1 MSRLDDLLQ
10 EAIARGAIPSE
21 ATEAERAELQPLL
34 RAAQAAAQ
42 DRARVEDEATASMP
56 IARARFE
63 RFVAA
68 QQAPAAPVRGAVV
81 SEPKPGWMGRLLKGH
96 RGLVLSGAAV
106 AIGLLAVIAVSGSQL
121 LLSDTETASAQVL
134 SPDDYVQVQ
143 GVVKDVSGSGDTRTI
158 TLDSALDSVKVT
170 LNAETSVV
178 DEDSTVEV
186 SAINAGDQLLVG
198 GVVGT
203 NRQVTANTV
212 AVSQARNAAPKV
224 IKLKKLQKLAPN
236 LEGRVALLA
245 VSKDGQRANVLVD
258 AADGHRYLVQ
268 VDAKTTET
276 LVRLSSALGARVRI
290 LPGDN
295 PKDAVFALT
304 LTDEAGTS
312 PTPERTSTPAPSP
325 SPTKVAGGAARPDAG
340 ESTGKP
346 TFVTVRGIVVAREA
360 NVLQVLT
367 LRGRVAVAIR
377 PATLRLWGES
387 GITANETGNPDVV
400 IGHTVSVTGGVDART
415 GRVVAD
421 TIVVGPRPRP

>member
-10 EAIARGAIPSE
+10 QTIATGAIPSE

-34 RAAQAAAQ
+34 RMARAAAQ
-42 DRARVEDEATASMP
+42 DRARVEAEATASMP

-68 QQAPAAPVRGAVV
+68 QQAQASPEPRAVV
-81 SEPKPGWMGRLLKGH
+81 SEPKAGFFGRLLKGH

-106 AIGLLAVIAVSGSQL
+106 AIGVLAVIAVSGSQL

-143 GVVKDVSGSGDTRTI
+143 GVVKDVSTSGDTRTV
-158 TLDSALDSVKVT
+158 TLDSELDAVRVT

-186 SAINAGDQLLVG
+186 STIKAGDQLLVG
-198 GVVGT
+198 GVVGS

-212 AVSQARNAAPKV
+212 AVSKARATAPKV
-224 IKLKKLQKLAPN
+224 IKLKKLGKLVPN

-245 VSKDGQRANVLVD
+245 VSKDGTNANVLFD
-258 AADGHRYLVQ
+258 AADGQRYLVK
-268 VDAKTTET
+268 VDARTAET
-276 LVRLSSALGARVRI
+276 LVRLNSALGARVRL

-295 PKDAVFALT
+295 TRDGVFALT
-304 LTDEAGTS
+304 LTDGTGGS

-325 SPTKVAGGAARPDAG
+325 SPTRVAGGAIRPDAG
-340 ESTGKP
+340 ESAGKP

-367 LRGRVAVAIR
+367 LRGRVAVAVR
-377 PATLRLWGES
+377 PATRRFWGES
-387 GITANETGNPDVV
+387 GIGANETGNPDVV
-400 IGHTVSVTGGVDART
+400 IGHTVSVTGGVDSRT

-421 TIVVGPRPRP
+421 TIVVGPRRP